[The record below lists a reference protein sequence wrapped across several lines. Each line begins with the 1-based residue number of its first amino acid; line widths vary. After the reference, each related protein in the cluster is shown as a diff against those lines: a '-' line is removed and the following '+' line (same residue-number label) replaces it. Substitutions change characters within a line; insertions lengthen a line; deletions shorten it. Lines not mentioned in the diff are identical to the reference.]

1 MDPWDKLDEMMDIT
15 VPEQIAQAVAAER
28 KRCEGEIKK
37 LRGHKEEADRHIA
50 TIAQLRAE
58 LAAERE
64 RCARLCD
71 AAREREERN
80 GPNLDGY
87 HMALMLG
94 AAIREGE

>member
-15 VPEQIAQAVAAER
+15 VPEQIAQAV
-28 KRCEGEIKK
+28 
-37 LRGHKEEADRHIA
+37 
-50 TIAQLRAE
+50 
-58 LAAERE
+58 AAERE

>member
-28 KRCEGEIKK
+28 
-37 LRGHKEEADRHIA
+37 
-50 TIAQLRAE
+50 
-58 LAAERE
+58 E

-71 AAREREERN
+71 AAREWEERN